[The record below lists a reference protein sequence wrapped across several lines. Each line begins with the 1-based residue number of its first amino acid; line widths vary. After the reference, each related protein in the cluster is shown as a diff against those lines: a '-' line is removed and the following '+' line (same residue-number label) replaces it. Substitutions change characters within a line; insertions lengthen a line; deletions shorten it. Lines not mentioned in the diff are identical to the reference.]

1 MLYLIRQVGMKKE
14 LEQQKIV
21 IYQKGNN
28 VELNVRLDGET
39 VWLSRAQ
46 LAELFGRDVK
56 TIGKHINNA
65 LTEELQGMAVVAK
78 FATAATDGKTYQTE
92 HYNLEMI
99 LSVGYRVKSQE
110 GIRFRIWASKTL
122 KEYVLNGIVINQKRL
137 DQLNKFVEVITR
149 SDIAEVAGVGEMMK
163 EYVHALH
170 LLEAYDE
177 SKLKTPKG
185 SKESWRLTYEEAR
198 SFLDTLREQEGF
210 NDIFTKE
217 RDEHFKGIVAG
228 LYQTFGGKELYSTVE
243 EKAVNLL
250 YQVVKDHP
258 FFDGNKRGA
267 AALFIF
273 FLSKNKLAKN
283 INSNTLAATTL
294 LTALSEPQEH
304 EQILLLIR
312 NFLATDGK

>member
-1 MLYLIRQVGMKKE
+1 MKKE
-14 LEQQKIV
+14 LNKNKSEIV
-21 IYQKGNN
+21 IYQAIDGSL
-28 VELNVRLDGET
+28 ELNLDTGHET
-39 VWLSRAQ
+39 IWASQAQ
-46 LAELFGRDVK
+46 IA
-56 TIGKHINNA
+56 TIFEIDRTRVTRHINNIIKDK
-65 LTEELQGMAVVAK
+65 EIDEKSNVR
-78 FATAATDGKTYQTE
+78 KTHIANSDRPTKLYS
-92 HYNLEMI
+92 LDMI
-99 LSVGYRVKSQE
+99 LAVGYRTNSKQA
-110 GIRFRIWASKTL
+110 IKFRRWASEVL
-122 KEYVLNGIVINQKRL
+122 KGYLINGIVINQKRL

-312 NFLATDGK
+312 NFLATDGKWV